1 MPCWQCRA
9 LCDFTAQ
16 RCMHELCVLTVQRC
30 ARICRAGPCACFHC
44 RACVCMIRMF
54 AAQAA
59 ACVSLYICSA
69 GLFACLHSLQLRV
82 LCVFESRL
90 RCAGLHV
97 PFARGVLQQ
106 HGAHSRALLTAQ
118 VRLWGSAPA
127 LAPDRRRDSLP
138 ARLPQGIPGAPAGK
152 ALAPPQ
158 RLCSGRAA
166 AGPCVLGAGRTLL

>member
-9 LCDFTAQ
+9 LCAFTAQ
-16 RCMHELCVLTVQRC
+16 RCMHELCVLTVQHH
-30 ARICRAGPCACFHC
+30 ARICRAGPCACFHGG
-44 RACVCMIRMF
+44 ACVCMICMF
-54 AAQAA
+54 AAQPA

-69 GLFACLHSLQLRV
+69 GLFAGLHCLQLRA

-90 RCAGLHV
+90 CCAGLHV
-97 PFARGVLQQ
+97 PFVVCCSSTVPS
-106 HGAHSRALLTAQ
+106 SRALLTAR

-158 RLCSGRAA
+158 RLCSERAA
-166 AGPCVLGAGRTLL
+166 AGPCVLRAGCTLL